1 MRFILVIFLASS
13 IFARPQSGR
22 QSGPSSGRGFGSSDN
37 DTEILNIEVLE
48 THDVSFK
55 NIIKIT
61 LVSDNSQMIYYI
73 S

>member
-22 QSGPSSGRGFGSSDN
+22 PSGPSSGRGFGSSDN
-37 DTEILNIEVLE
+37 DTEVLSIEVLE

-55 NIIKIT
+55 NVIKVT
-61 LVSDNSQMIYYI
+61 LKWQ
-73 S
+73 